1 MNKIYANGNYFFVQ
15 LEGDNTPCSD
25 AKGNVV
31 VNISSDLSENL
42 LSATLTVNT
51 TSSGF
56 GNVISTIELDGDFSS
71 NIIANVTDFSFTY
84 LNAALVEQKFT
95 GKATSVVFIPI
106 DDKTYIT
113 PDFQGFTPVTTSG
126 SNMTYNQKLYTFE
139 LSYLISSPKI
149 GQLNLPLSTL
159 ADENGIAY
167 NQSTWEAFYLANS
180 GFNPASGGSGA
191 GDMTKSV
198 YDTNDDGIV
207 NSADKEM
214 IQVINKTGST
224 ITKGSIVYLKST
236 SSSGTHP
243 EILLASAST
252 EATSSKTLG
261 AVYDDILTDELGYVV
276 TSGEV
281 RNAVTNTFNI
291 GDKLWLSSTPGQV
304 QTTPPLQ
311 PLHSVF
317 IGTVTRSQ
325 TTNGRI
331 LYAIQNGYEIGEL
344 HDVLLTNPIN
354 NDVLVREDGLWKN
367 KPSSTIGA
375 SLVREQFTWTSG
387 AQTFTLASNISQV
400 YSVEVQ
406 GQGALHTSQYTIG
419 ANSITITDTLDA
431 NDYIVVIYS
440 ANNGGVNPS
449 YTQAQS
455 DALFL
460 GKPNKFVYVS
470 TKNNLPSAIA
480 GVITLEANTTYYF
493 TDVVDLTGDRLVAG
507 INTTILGASSENCR
521 IKSTGL
527 TASALISSNY
537 SLPLR
542 NITLEANI
550 ALNLDGDTTTTAL
563 DWFGVNFTDCNTI
576 GTIRDYTN
584 FVMSDSAFLNS
595 QGLTFDGTIG
605 TIGISNCLFDIKSSG
620 TAFILPS
627 TLNVTRRFRVIYSS
641 FVVLSGE
648 TGLNVST
655 SATIGD
661 EKYILDTVNFSGGG
675 TYLTGVTHTNNK
687 ALFINCVN
695 ITNTATRGFYYMVN
709 NATDTTIGIPNTNVW
724 VKAGGT
730 TTENSG
736 NSKFTHTS
744 NRLTYTGA
752 FSNSFQINVNANV
765 RTGSPTQVISIGIAK
780 NGTILAESEMT
791 IRTDIANQEY
801 PGSTS
806 CQLEMITNDYF
817 EVFVKNTSSTNV
829 RVSDLNVSCIKIP
842 V

>member
-42 LSATLTVNT
+42 LSASLTVNT

-84 LNAALVEQKFT
+84 LNVELVEQKFT
-95 GKATSVVFIPI
+95 GKATSVVFIPM

-126 SNMTYNQKLYTFE
+126 SNMTYNQKLYSFE

-159 ADENGIAY
+159 ADENATAY
-167 NQSTWEAFYLANS
+167 TQATWEAFYLANS

-191 GDMTKSV
+191 G
-198 YDTNDDGIV
+198 
-207 NSADKEM
+207 A
-214 IQVINKTGST
+214 
-224 ITKGSIVYLKST
+224 SIL
-236 SSSGTHP
+236 
-243 EILLASAST
+243 
-252 EATSSKTLG
+252 
-261 AVYDDILTDELGYVV
+261 
-276 TSGEV
+276 
-281 RNAVTNTFNI
+281 
-291 GDKLWLSSTPGQV
+291 
-304 QTTPPLQ
+304 
-311 PLHSVF
+311 
-317 IGTVTRSQ
+317 
-325 TTNGRI
+325 
-331 LYAIQNGYEIGEL
+331 
-344 HDVLLTNPIN
+344 
-354 NDVLVREDGLWKN
+354 RE
-367 KPSSTIGA
+367 
-375 SLVREQFTWTSG
+375 EFTWTSG
-387 AQTFTLASNISQV
+387 AQTFTLASNISQI

-419 ANSITITDTLDA
+419 ANSVTITDTLDA

-455 DALFL
+455 NALFL

-493 TDVVDLTGDRLVAG
+493 TDVVDLAGDRLVAG

-527 TASALISSNY
+527 TASALITSNY

-550 ALNLDGDTTTTAL
+550 ALNLDGDATTTAL

-605 TIGISNCLFDIKSSG
+605 TIGMSNCLFDIKSSG

-627 TLNVTRRFRVIYSS
+627 TLNVTRRFRIIYSS

-675 TYLTGVTHTNNK
+675 SYLTGVTHTNNK
-687 ALFINCVN
+687 ALFMNCIG

-709 NATDTTIGIPNTNVW
+709 NATDTTIGLPNTNVW
-724 VKAGGT
+724 VKADGT
-730 TTENSG
+730 TTANSG

-752 FSNSFQINVNANV
+752 FSNSFQINVNSNV
-765 RTGSPTQVISIGIAK
+765 RTGSPSQVISIGIAK

-791 IRTDIANQEY
+791 IRTDISNQEY

-806 CQLEMITNDYF
+806 CQLEMTTNDYF